1 MARKL
6 AAVPVKSAG
15 DLLVESLL
23 QDFDDAELEP
33 DSRGRELLE
42 AVRALRDRMD
52 SLQAAIAAEGETMV
66 SPSGMVRLH
75 PGIAEH
81 RAHARTLSLLLA
93 KLQVD
98 APVKNPAKVRAAQT
112 RWRAHNA
119 AKRGA

>member
-6 AAVPVKSAG
+6 AAVPAKSAG

-23 QDFDDAELEP
+23 QDFDDAGLEP

-42 AVRALRDRMD
+42 AVRALRDRME
-52 SLQAAIAAEGETMV
+52 SLQAAIAAEGETSV
-66 SPSGMVRLH
+66 SSSGMVRLH

-93 KLQVD
+93 KLEVG
-98 APVKNPAKVRAAQT
+98 APEKNSAKVRAAEAS
-112 RWRAHNA
+112 WRSRH